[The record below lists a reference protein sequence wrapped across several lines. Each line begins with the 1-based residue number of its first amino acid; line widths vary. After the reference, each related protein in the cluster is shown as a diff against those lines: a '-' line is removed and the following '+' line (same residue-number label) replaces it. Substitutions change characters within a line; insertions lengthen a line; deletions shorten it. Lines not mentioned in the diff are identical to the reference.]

1 MTTLVM
7 NLINSPILGTTA
19 SFHSFTPKPKAI
31 IKNTHNNSHIITML
45 KKRVNL
51 VESNKLTTTTTEFDD
66 LLEPTTS
73 STTKPCLCGR
83 RHFIEAAATATFTAT
98 TQSATATNSD
108 SDYTALVN
116 KFHPPKPD
124 WYQKFFA
131 WVLNSFTKSYEAE
144 VGQYKS
150 QIFNILK
157 EKKANKILEIGIGT
171 GPNLSYY
178 ASDSNVQV
186 IGIDPNP
193 EMEKYAR
200 SSATSAGFPLSN
212 FEFIHAVGEVI
223 PLSDASVDAV
233 VGTLVLCSVKDVDL
247 TLKEVMRV
255 LRPGGVYVFVEHVAA
270 KDGSFL
276 RFLQRVLDPLQQT
289 IADGC
294 HLSRE
299 TGDSISKAGFSSV
312 ELDMATLSNATFI
325 NPHVYGIA
333 NK

>member
-51 VESNKLTTTTTEFDD
+51 VESNKLTTTTTTEFDD
-66 LLEPTTS
+66 SLEPTTS

-108 SDYTALVN
+108 SDYT
-116 KFHPPKPD
+116 
-124 WYQKFFA
+124 
-131 WVLNSFTKSYEAE
+131 

-178 ASDSNVQV
+178 ASDSNVHV

-200 SSATSAGFPLSN
+200 SSATSAGFPHSN

-270 KDGSFL
+270 KDGTFL

-312 ELDMATLSNATFI
+312 ELDMAILSNATFV